1 MVFPGKIK
9 VYSNYYAS
17 VDVWGNSH
25 QFYLLLW
32 CLHRLPL
39 VVLDLLQLIKLG
51 SDVIDGEL
59 QQVPESSQVLRCGSG
74 HGTGVLKR
82 EQEYKI

>member
-9 VYSNYYAS
+9 VYSHYYAS
-17 VDVWGNSH
+17 VDVWENSC

-59 QQVPESSQVLRCGSG
+59 QEVPKSSQVLRCGSG

-82 EQEYKI
+82 E